1 MAGYTTN
8 FFNDGT
14 AAMKPVTNVGHVSP
28 KVIVFPDYASTK
40 GNRSETR
47 RGSLTLRERI
57 SSWIRDSLL
66 ASEMFCS
73 LKLEDA
79 RGVSFQLFSKAN
91 VGVLAFACFVIATL
105 SIAYGA

>member
-1 MAGYTTN
+1 MAGYATN

-14 AAMKPVTNVGHVSP
+14 AAMKPVTNAGHARPNIIALPSDARFQSDHCGTRQGSVS
-28 KVIVFPDYASTK
+28 
-40 GNRSETR
+40 
-47 RGSLTLRERI
+47 LRKRI
-57 SSWIRDSLL
+57 SSWARGSLL

-79 RGVSFQLFSKAN
+79 RGVSFQLFSTAN
-91 VGVLAFACFVIATL
+91 VGALVFACFVIAVL